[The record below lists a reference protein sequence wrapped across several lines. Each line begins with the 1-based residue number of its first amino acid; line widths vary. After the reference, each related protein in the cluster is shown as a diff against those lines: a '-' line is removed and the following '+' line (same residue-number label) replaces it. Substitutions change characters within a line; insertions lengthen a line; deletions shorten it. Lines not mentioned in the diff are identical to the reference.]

1 MRGVWRV
8 EQVRAAEAALMAT
21 LPPGT
26 LMQRAAAAL
35 ARRAALMLDGV
46 YGSTVLLLVGPG
58 DNGGDALYAGA
69 RLARRGARVLALPLA
84 SRMHEDGL
92 ADLLGAGGRVVHTP
106 PSRVDLIMDG
116 ILGIGGRPGLR
127 EDAMAAVDLVQGPIL
142 AVDLP
147 SGVDVD
153 TGDLPG
159 PAVTADVTITF
170 GCLKPALVVGEA
182 AACAGLVEVA
192 DIGLGPF
199 LGEPFLR
206 VPSSVDVAAAWRR
219 PGVGDDKYSRGVV
232 GVAAGSARYPG
243 AARLAVA
250 GALSGPG
257 GYVRYAGPAAR
268 DVGAAHPEVVTY
280 QRAAEAGRVQAWTVG
295 PGLGTDGVAR
305 AELMSM
311 LDHPVPVC
319 VDADALTLL
328 AEDPV
333 ALTGREAATVL
344 TPHDREFA
352 RLSGRGPGADRVAA
366 ARDLADGLGAV
377 VLLKGHRTVVA
388 APDGRAYVNPTGHPA
403 LSTAGTGDVLS
414 GLLGSL
420 LASGTEPALAAVAAA
435 YLHGLAGARA
445 AEDGPVT
452 APRVAEALR
461 GVVREIV
468 G

>member
-1 MRGVWRV
+1 MRGAWRAGR
-8 EQVRAAEAALMAT
+8 VRAAEAALMAT
-21 LPPGT
+21 VPNGT

-46 YGSTVLLLVGPG
+46 YGSTVLVLTGPG

-84 SRMHEDGL
+84 SRTHEDAL
-92 ADLLGAGGRVVHTP
+92 ADLLNAGGRVVHTP
-106 PSRVDLIMDG
+106 PSRVDLVIDG

-127 EDAMAAVDLVQGPIL
+127 EDAAAIVEGLTAPVL

-153 TGDLPG
+153 TGDVPG

-170 GCLKPALVVGEA
+170 GCLKPALVVGPA
-182 AACAGLVEVA
+182 AARAGLIEVA
-192 DIGLGPF
+192 DIGLGPY
-199 LGEPFLR
+199 LDEPYVLI
-206 VPSSVDVAAAWRR
+206 PSSADVAAAWRR
-219 PGVGDDKYSRGVV
+219 PRPGDDKYTRGVL
-232 GVAAGSARYPG
+232 GIAAGSARYPG

-250 GALSGPG
+250 GALAGPG

-268 DVGAAHPEVVTY
+268 EVAGAHPEVVTY
-280 QRAAEAGRVQAWTVG
+280 WRAAEAGRVQAWTVG

-319 VDADALTLL
+319 VDADAITLL
-328 AEDPV
+328 SQDPA
-333 ALTGREAATVL
+333 ALAGRQGPTVL

-352 RLSGRGPGADRVAA
+352 RLFGREPGPDRVAA
-366 ARDLADGLGAV
+366 ARELAERTGAV

-388 APDGRAYVNPTGHPA
+388 APDGRAYANPTGHPA
-403 LSTAGTGDVLS
+403 LSTAGSGDVLS

-420 LASGTEPALAAVAAA
+420 LASGVEPALAAVSAA

-445 AEDGPVT
+445 AADGPVT
-452 APRVAEALR
+452 APRVADALR
-461 GVVREIV
+461 EVVRDVV